1 MHRHAASHRKSPYR
15 KKQCT
20 CLLEDEEHTHV
31 VPRYFTIKQ
40 VTTNQ
45 SFTSILKTLE
55 IWRRYTPKKNVSCH
69 LRLKRH
75 HGHCKSYKRK
85 LLIGVYLQFHRVGLL
100 SSRWASWR
108 QAGKHGVGE
117 EAESCTLIL
126 KWRDGDR
133 VWGSMPGPGVDTW
146 DLKFHHQPRETVLP
160 TRAYRLLLLILSP
173 SPTPWWLSLQSHA
186 SLALVFLS
194 AEYCTSD

>member
-15 KKQCT
+15 KKQRT
-20 CLLEDEEHTHV
+20 CLLEDEEHTRGPKVLHNQTGH
-31 VPRYFTIKQ
+31 Y
-40 VTTNQ
+40 Q

-55 IWRRYTPKKNVSCH
+55 IWRRYTPKKKVSCH

-85 LLIGVYLQFHRVGLL
+85 LLIGVCLQFHRVGPL
-100 SSRWASWR
+100 SSRWASWW

-146 DLKFHHQPRETVLP
+146 DLKFHHQPRETVLL
-160 TRAYRLLLLILSP
+160 TRASTSTYPFTQSHSLVTKP
-173 SPTPWWLSLQSHA
+173 SESCFSCLSLLKCRILH
-186 SLALVFLS
+186 
-194 AEYCTSD
+194 